1 MQSVFGKLGIVDK
14 FKEYKIPHIGL
25 KKEVHDF
32 IFHLNE
38 TFFSN
43 FEDSIIGKS
52 NIEAVVH
59 FDKTHEPNLLTF
71 QLNGEIDTEC
81 DKCAAI
87 TSIKIEGN
95 FRVFIK
101 IHDELALSTELDD
114 PEILFIRTD
123 TPEID
128 LTPYLYEFSHLCI
141 PFIKSCE
148 KPFESKNC
156 DMEVASKL
164 NALKEEEKTEHQT
177 IDPRWAALNKLKEN
191 NK

>member
-1 MQSVFGKLGIVDK
+1 MQSVLGKLSKVDK

-32 IFHLNE
+32 IFHLDE

-52 NIEAVVH
+52 AIEARVN
-59 FDKTHEPNLLTF
+59 FDKSHEPNLLTF
-71 QLNGEIDTEC
+71 KIKGNIDADC

-87 TSIKIEGN
+87 TSIKIEGE

-101 IHDELALSTELDD
+101 LHDELALSNELDD
-114 PEILFIRTD
+114 PEILFIKTD
-123 TPEID
+123 TPEIN
-128 LTPYLYEFSHLCI
+128 LSSYLYEFSHLCI

-148 KPFESKNC
+148 KPFESKDC
-156 DMEVASKL
+156 DLEVASKL
-164 NALKEEEKTEHQT
+164 SALKKAEETEHQIT
-177 IDPRWAALNKLKEN
+177 DPRWAGLNKLKD
-191 NK
+191 K